1 MIVTIPG
8 LKLANTLN
16 TRQHWRK
23 RAESAKRQRHTVAL
37 VLRTHPRPTGPVV
50 VTIVRVAP
58 RALDSDNLAG
68 ACKSVRD
75 GVADWLGV
83 DDGVAERR
91 GDVVWR
97 VEARKGPVSV
107 EIRVDPVLFGS
118 QRCAMA
124 EALAEARTAGVTLE
138 ELNAA
143 LGVWYGRKET

>member
-1 MIVTIPG
+1 MRVTIPG
-8 LKLANTLN
+8 LRLSNTLN
-16 TRQHWRK
+16 TRQHWRQK
-23 RAESAKRQRHTVAL
+23 AAAAKRQRHTVAL

-58 RALDSDNLAG
+58 RQLDSDNLAG

-75 GVADWLGV
+75 GVADWLEV
-83 DDGVAERR
+83 DDGVAERK
-91 GDVVWR
+91 GGVVWR

-124 EALAEARTAGVTLE
+124 ETMLAAC
-138 ELNAA
+138 
-143 LGVWYGRKET
+143 GRVVRAT